1 MIKAVLI
8 DDESSN
14 LENLARLL
22 EKYCPEVAVV
32 AMADNAGEGREAIL
46 VKMPDLVFLDIQMPG
61 MNGFELLA
69 SLPRHPFEVI
79 FVTAHDRYG
88 IQAVKFAAIDY
99 LLKPIDIAELKQAVG
114 KAIAKV
120 AEKSQNLQL
129 QHLFQRLKQQDE
141 KGTHRLALPTAR
153 ETRFV
158 RPEDIIRCESS
169 NSYTQFYLSTG
180 EKYLVSRPIYE
191 YEELLKDYGFF
202 RCHQSHLINKQ
213 SIKSW
218 IKEDGDHLLMADGA
232 RVPVSRQ
239 KRGMLRQMIG
249 LDQGG

>member
-8 DDESSN
+8 DDETSN
-14 LENLARLL
+14 LENLSRLL
-22 EKYCPEVAVV
+22 RKYCPEVGVV
-32 AMADNAGEGREAIL
+32 AMADNAGAGREAIIGL
-46 VKMPDLVFLDIQMPG
+46 MPDLVFLDIQMPG

-69 SLPRHPFEVI
+69 SLPRYPFEVI

-99 LLKPIDIAELKQAVG
+99 LLKPIDIAELKQAVS
-114 KAIAKV
+114 KV
-120 AEKSQNLQL
+120 VVRAAERSQNLQL
-129 QHLFQRLKQQDE
+129 QHLFQFLKQQDE
-141 KGTHRLALPTAR
+141 KETHRLALPTAR

-169 NSYTQFYLSTG
+169 NSYTQFYLSSG

-202 RCHQSHLINKQ
+202 RCHQSHLVNKR

-218 IKEDGDHLLMADGA
+218 IKEDGDYLLMTDGA

-239 KRGMLRQMIG
+239 KRTPLRQMIG
-249 LDQGG
+249 LG

>member
-8 DDESSN
+8 DDETSN
-14 LENLARLL
+14 LENLACLL
-22 EKYCPEVAVV
+22 ERYCPEVVVV
-32 AMADNAGEGREAIL
+32 AMADNAGEGKEAIL
-46 VKMPDLVFLDIQMPG
+46 TKMPDLVFLDIQMPE

-79 FVTAHDRYG
+79 FVTAHDKYG

-99 LLKPIDIAELKQAVG
+99 LLKPIDLAELREAVR
-114 KAIAKV
+114 KVTAKV
-120 AEKSQNLQL
+120 AERSKNLQL
-129 QHLFQRLKQQDE
+129 QHLFQFLKQQDE
-141 KGTHRLALPTAR
+141 KGTHRLALPTAK

-158 RPEDIIRCESS
+158 RPGDIIRCESS
-169 NSYTQFYLSTG
+169 NSYTQFYLSSG

-218 IKEDGDHLLMADGA
+218 IKEDGDHLLMTDGA
-232 RVPVSRQ
+232 RIPVSRQ
-239 KRGMLRQMIG
+239 KRAFLRQVIG
-249 LDQGG
+249 LG